1 MVSCLL
7 ILQVI
12 YFCIDAQWR
21 KQINWEDW
29 LAGTESSRWKIHCS
43 GEAADYTCV
52 ALSGYIVD
60 ICQDTALNITDKIFA
75 ALLR

>member
-1 MVSCLL
+1 MENLL
-7 ILQVI
+7 
-12 YFCIDAQWR
+12 YSSP
-21 KQINWEDW
+21 
-29 LAGTESSRWKIHCS
+29 LAFLDKHSS
-43 GEAADYTCV
+43 GEGAHYTCV